1 MLETLLAL
9 LTLGTLS
16 LDGPHKRGCP
26 IQSHSVDTFCAIEWV
41 TMVPSET
48 DQKEIP
54 ALYGVLAA
62 DVKLLRP
69 SRQGTPVPAPTEHT
83 TTSKT
88 LPMRCR
94 KSDFRLFP

>member
-16 LDGPHKRGCP
+16 LDGPHNRGCP
-26 IQSHSVDTFCAIEWV
+26 IQSHSVDTFCATEWV
-41 TMVPSET
+41 KWCRSET

-54 ALYGVLAA
+54 ALYGAFAA

-69 SRQGTPVPAPTEHT
+69 SRQGTPVPASTEHT